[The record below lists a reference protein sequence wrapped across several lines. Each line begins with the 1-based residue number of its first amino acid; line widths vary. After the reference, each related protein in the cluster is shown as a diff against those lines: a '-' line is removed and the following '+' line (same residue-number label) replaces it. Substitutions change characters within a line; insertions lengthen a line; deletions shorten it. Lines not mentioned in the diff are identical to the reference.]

1 MAGEDRD
8 DIASQLSYCP
18 IFLGLRKIWLSEF
31 YWKIQPRNGKDSGDD
46 GSILNTYCVSVFML
60 VREIFNAFED
70 SFQFTKTHWWREE
83 RGPSLGLPLRYLQ
96 EPLHPP
102 SSHSPHHSTAG
113 SGCCSGRPSSGSAPE
128 GSLPFQLRLKCH
140 SDTSAWKRE
149 KQQWPFL
156 TLQQLVMKMTK
167 VPTRTDVYTWCSIS
181 SPLSHVFMWTFS
193 VLGCGWLFSL
203 YED

>member
-1 MAGEDRD
+1 
-8 DIASQLSYCP
+8 
-18 IFLGLRKIWLSEF
+18 
-31 YWKIQPRNGKDSGDD
+31 
-46 GSILNTYCVSVFML
+46 ML

-70 SFQFTKTHWWREE
+70 SFQFTKTHWWRER
-83 RGPSLGLPLRYLQ
+83 RGPSLGLSLHYLQ

-102 SSHSPHHSTAG
+102 GSHSPHHSTTG
-113 SGCCSGRPSSGSAPE
+113 SGRCSGRPSSGSAPE
-128 GSLPFQLRLKCH
+128 GSLPFQLSLKCH

-181 SPLSHVFMWTFS
+181 SQPSHVFMWTFS

-203 YED
+203 YEIKQVHFKGLWTQSVLNKYLFFFSSVIQLAPVTWRADHKRPEDTSRKATQNYLLKW